1 MSARREKR
9 FRSLER
15 RVRKLEVMASA
26 GFLESNL
33 REELAKVNNRP
44 ENAWQCRTPTVNI
57 PQDAEYQQ
65 VQGMTVL
72 QRLKWLFTGG
82 VRRMSDY
89 PRRREALETA
99 RKLELLAGVLADTLN
114 SAACI
119 IREMD
124 KTIHQIDEV
133 YRVRLEDINNETVHR
148 NQAH

>member
-1 MSARREKR
+1 
-9 FRSLER
+9 
-15 RVRKLEVMASA
+15 
-26 GFLESNL
+26 
-33 REELAKVNNRP
+33 
-44 ENAWQCRTPTVNI
+44 
-57 PQDAEYQQ
+57 
-65 VQGMTVL
+65 
-72 QRLKWLFTGG
+72 
-82 VRRMSDY
+82 MSDY

-148 NQAH
+148 NQTD